1 MSCGENINVGVIDR
15 DARGWRRA
23 RTSPRPSAGP
33 RPRSRRCGCG
43 RRARWSTVG
52 SLSGGNQQKVLLSRW
67 LEIGP
72 KVLILDE
79 PTRGVDIGAK
89 SEIYRIIDELA
100 QKGIGVIV
108 ISSELPEIIGTCD
121 RVLVMREGHI
131 EGEVGGPGGKP
142 ITQENIMAL
151 AAGVAA

>member
-1 MSCGENINVGVIDR
+1 
-15 DARGWRRA
+15 
-23 RTSPRPSAGP
+23 
-33 RPRSRRCGCG
+33 
-43 RRARWSTVG
+43 
-52 SLSGGNQQKVLLSRW
+52 VLLSRW

-89 SEIYRIIDELA
+89 SEIYRIIDELV

-131 EGEVGGPGGKP
+131 EGEVGGPGGQA

-151 AAGVAA
+151 AAGVVAA

>member
-1 MSCGENINVGVIDR
+1 M
-15 DARGWRRA
+15 
-23 RTSPRPSAGP
+23 
-33 RPRSRRCGCG
+33 
-43 RRARWSTVG
+43 
-52 SLSGGNQQKVLLSRW
+52 LLSRW

-108 ISSELPEIIGTCD
+108 ISSELPEIIGICD

-131 EGEVGGPGGKP
+131 EGEVGGPSGKP

>member
-1 MSCGENINVGVIDR
+1 M
-15 DARGWRRA
+15 RA
-23 RTSPRPSAGP
+23 ASPLV
-33 RPRSRRCGCG
+33 
-43 RRARWSTVG
+43 TVG

-89 SEIYRIIDELA
+89 SEIYRIIDDLA

-108 ISSELPEIIGTCD
+108 ISSELPEIIGICD
-121 RVLVMREGHI
+121 RVLVMREGQI